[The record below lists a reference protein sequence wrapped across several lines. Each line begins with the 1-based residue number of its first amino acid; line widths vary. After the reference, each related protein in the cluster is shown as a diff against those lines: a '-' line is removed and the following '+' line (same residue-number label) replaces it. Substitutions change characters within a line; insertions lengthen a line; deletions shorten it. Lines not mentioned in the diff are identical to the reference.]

1 MNIIQQVVNPYGAGL
16 AVAVTLLLLLT
27 ALWLWKVAFASFHWL
42 LLLGSVMFAAWAVV
56 AAVFALVLPHEL
68 SARPTAAYDA
78 VTQAGVAVMLGCIG
92 YAACVVGSIVVMWAK
107 LSTVFGRPWRQPRV
121 MLTSAVAVAAG
132 CVAQQY
138 VWHAEM
144 YWAWSE
150 DRRPISWSVWVA
162 LLWYSLMW
170 GVVFAAAVSFIRTGL
185 ELPEVRAKW
194 ERRLDAA
201 LEGLS
206 YSGWSNMPYAAPFL
220 PQPPES
226 WRRKRSGDSLDGP
239 GEDLPEPADHERP
252 QEDE

>member
-1 MNIIQQVVNPYGAGL
+1 
-16 AVAVTLLLLLT
+16 
-27 ALWLWKVAFASFHWL
+27 
-42 LLLGSVMFAAWAVV
+42 
-56 AAVFALVLPHEL
+56 
-68 SARPTAAYDA
+68 
-78 VTQAGVAVMLGCIG
+78 
-92 YAACVVGSIVVMWAK
+92 
-107 LSTVFGRPWRQPRV
+107 
-121 MLTSAVAVAAG
+121 
-132 CVAQQY
+132 
-138 VWHAEM
+138 
-144 YWAWSE
+144 
-150 DRRPISWSVWVA
+150 
-162 LLWYSLMW
+162 
-170 GVVFAAAVSFIRTGL
+170 VSFIRTGL